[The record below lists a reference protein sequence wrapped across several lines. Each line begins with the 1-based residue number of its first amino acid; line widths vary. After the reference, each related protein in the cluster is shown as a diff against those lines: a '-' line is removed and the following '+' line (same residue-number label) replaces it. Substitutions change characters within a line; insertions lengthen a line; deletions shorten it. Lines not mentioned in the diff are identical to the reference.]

1 LFYAQAAEAQLR
13 HLAVV
18 TEQYLAK
25 YHYNVGEALKQL
37 MRKEGLEEG
46 LLSCDPQELHNLLQ
60 FAAQE

>member
-1 LFYAQAAEAQLR
+1 
-13 HLAVV
+13 
-18 TEQYLAK
+18 
-25 YHYNVGEALKQL
+25 VGEALKQL